1 MAVSKKN
8 TKGSLKKVSKTVKKL
23 AAEKKTVAKKASSAV
38 KKAAKKVEK
47 KIEKKVAALPKYYV
61 SEVPL
66 KSADREI
73 FAAMK
78 NEYKREINGLELIAS
93 ENIVSRAV
101 MEAQGSIFTNKYAE
115 GYPSKRYYGGCSE
128 VDVVENLARERA
140 KKLFKAPFINVQPHS
155 GSQANMGVYMAILE
169 PGDTCLGLS
178 LDSGGHLTHGKNV
191 NFSGKIYKF
200 EHYNVRKDTMQIDYD
215 EVRDI
220 AKKVKPKL
228 IVTGGSAYP
237 RQIDFKKF
245 REIADEVG
253 AYLMVDMAH
262 ISGLVATGLHPSP
275 VPYAH
280 FVTGTTHKTL
290 RGPRGGYIIS
300 TEEELA
306 KKIDKTIFPGIQGG
320 PLMHVIA
327 AKAVCFKEALDPKF
341 VKYQEQV
348 LKNADA
354 MANMFLSKGYEL
366 ISGGTDTHLILVDVK
381 KSKGI
386 TGQLAETVLDKAHIT
401 INKNGIPYD
410 TESPMVT
417 SGIRLGT
424 PAITTRGFK
433 EKDVME
439 LTQYIDEVLSN
450 ANDEKV
456 VASVAKKVAALC
468 QKFPMYK
475 FIGDM

>member
-1 MAVSKKN
+1 MAVSKK
-8 TKGSLKKVSKTVKKL
+8 KS
-23 AAEKKTVAKKASSAV
+23 AEKSSSKSAKKTAAV
-38 KKAAKKVEK
+38 KKAASKKTNK
-47 KIEKKVAALPKYYV
+47 KAVKTAEKKVAVPKYYV

-66 KSADREI
+66 KTADREI

-78 NEYKREINGLELIAS
+78 NEYKREVTGLELIAS

-115 GYPSKRYYGGCSE
+115 GYPSKRYYGGCKE
-128 VDVVENLARERA
+128 VDVVENLARERG

-155 GSQANMGVYMAILE
+155 GSQANMGVYMAILQ

-178 LDSGGHLTHGKNV
+178 LDAGGHLTHGKNV
-191 NFSGKIYKF
+191 NFSGKIYNF
-200 EHYNVRKDTMQIDYD
+200 EHYSVRKDTMQIDYN

-228 IVTGGSAYP
+228 IVAGGSAYP
-237 RQIDFKKF
+237 RFIDFKKF
-245 REIADEVG
+245 REIADEVN
-253 AYLMVDMAH
+253 AMLMVDMAH
-262 ISGLVATGLHPSP
+262 ISGLVAAGLHPNP
-275 VPYAH
+275 VEYAH

-290 RGPRGGYIIS
+290 RGPRGGYIIA

-348 LKNADA
+348 LKNAEA
-354 MANMFLSKGYEL
+354 MANMFLAKGYEL

-381 KSKGI
+381 TSKGI
-386 TGQLAETVLDKAHIT
+386 TGQTAETVLDRAHIT
-401 INKNGIPYD
+401 TNKNGIPYD

-424 PAITTRGFK
+424 PAITTRGLK

-439 LTQYIDEVLSN
+439 LAQYIDEVLSN
-450 ANDEKV
+450 SDNDKII
-456 VASVAKKVAALC
+456 ASVAKKVDALC
-468 QKFPMYK
+468 KKYPMYK
-475 FIGDM
+475 YISEM

>member
-8 TKGSLKKVSKTVKKL
+8 TKDSLKKVSKSVKKL
-23 AAEKKTVAKKASSAV
+23 VSGKKSISKKASSTV
-38 KKAAKKVEK
+38 
-47 KIEKKVAALPKYYV
+47 KKVAKNVDKKIAAAKYYV

-66 KSADREI
+66 KNADKEI
-73 FAAMK
+73 FSAMK
-78 NEYKREINGLELIAS
+78 SEYKREINGLELIAS

-128 VDVVENLARERA
+128 VDVVEDLARERA
-140 KKLFKAPFINVQPHS
+140 KKLFNAPFINVQPHS
-155 GSQANMGVYMAILE
+155 GSQANMGVYMAVLE

-191 NFSGKIYKF
+191 NFSGKIYNF
-200 EHYNVRKDTMQIDYD
+200 EHYNVNKETMQIDYD
-215 EVRDI
+215 ELRDI
-220 AKKVKPKL
+220 AKNLKPKL
-228 IVTGGSAYP
+228 IVAGGSAYP
-237 RQIDFKKF
+237 RFIDFKKF

-262 ISGLVATGLHPSP
+262 IAGLVAAGVHPSP
-275 VPYAH
+275 VPHAH

-300 TEEELA
+300 TEENLA

-348 LKNADA
+348 LKNAEA

-366 ISGGTDTHLILVDVK
+366 ISGGTDTHLILVNVK

-386 TGQLAETVLDKAHIT
+386 TGQLAETVLDRAHIT

-456 VASVAKKVAALC
+456 AASVAKKIEKLC
-468 QKFPMYK
+468 KRFPMYK